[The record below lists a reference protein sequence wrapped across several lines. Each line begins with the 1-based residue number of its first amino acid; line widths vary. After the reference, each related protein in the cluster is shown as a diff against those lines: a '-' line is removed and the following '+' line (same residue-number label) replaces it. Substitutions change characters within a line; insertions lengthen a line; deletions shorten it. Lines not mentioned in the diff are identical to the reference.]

1 MEMEVDMKI
10 SYDLSISELKALI
23 ELIQELCKRTGLDE
37 TISRSLF
44 KKLNEKDF
52 K

>member
-1 MEMEVDMKI
+1 MKFTTDI
-10 SYDLSISELKALI
+10 SVSEFKALI

-44 KKLNEKDF
+44 KKLNEKHF

>member
-1 MEMEVDMKI
+1 MKI
-10 SYDLSISELKALI
+10 TYELSVSELKALL

-37 TISRSLF
+37 AVTRSLF
-44 KKLNEKDF
+44 RKLNEKYL

>member
-1 MEMEVDMKI
+1 MKI
-10 SYDLSISELKALI
+10 TYELSVSELKNLL

-37 TISRSLF
+37 AVTRSLF
-44 KKLNEKDF
+44 RKLNEKYL

>member
-1 MEMEVDMKI
+1 MKVQ
-10 SYDLSISELKALI
+10 YELSVSELKALI
-23 ELIQELCKRTGLDE
+23 ELIEELCRRTGIDE

-44 KKLNEKDF
+44 RKLNEKHF

>member
-1 MEMEVDMKI
+1 MKFTTDI
-10 SYDLSISELKALI
+10 SVSEFKALL

-44 KKLNEKDF
+44 RKLNEKHF